1 MRIPESLRAMG
12 TDGFKISSLKQ
23 QSHKKKI
30 TKIESKENRT
40 EFERVGP
47 IRSPDFDDVEF
58 VEPLAVDLRVERRR
72 HPATTAGAISGLI
85 HQPRNQH

>member
-1 MRIPESLRAMG
+1 MG

-23 QSHKKKI
+23 QLHKQI
-30 TKIESKENRT
+30 TKLESKENRT
-40 EFERVGP
+40 EFETVGP

-72 HPATTAGAISGLI
+72 HPATTGAISGLI

>member
-1 MRIPESLRAMG
+1 M
-12 TDGFKISSLKQ
+12 
-23 QSHKKKI
+23 
-30 TKIESKENRT
+30 
-40 EFERVGP
+40 GP

-85 HQPRNQH
+85 HQPWSQH